1 MVEHEKA
8 GQYTWEDSQPSLS
21 SRRKVRILNL
31 DFANILQK
39 YEIQFLEL
47 FRSLSKSEQQHLDKI
62 VRSLALTNQ
71 NRDEYISNRKFVRNT
86 NKS

>member
-21 SRRKVRILNL
+21 SRGKVRILKL

-47 FRSLSKSEQQHLDKI
+47 FRSLSKSEQQHLVKI

-71 NRDEYISNRKFVRNT
+71 NRDE
-86 NKS
+86 